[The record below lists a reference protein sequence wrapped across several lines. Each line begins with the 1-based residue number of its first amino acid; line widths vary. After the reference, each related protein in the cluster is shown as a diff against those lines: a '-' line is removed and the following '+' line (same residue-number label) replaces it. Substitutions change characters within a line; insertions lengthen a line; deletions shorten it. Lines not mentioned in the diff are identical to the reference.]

1 MCLICVGH
9 DPATA
14 EREFLARLVAMGAT
28 PLYDKWRGSQWPHQ
42 VRCAAGHKC
51 RPRPADVQQGHGVCR
66 VCVGKDP
73 DTAEKTFLARLGEL
87 GATPRYTHWRGVA
100 QPHLVQCAAG
110 HECSPRPT
118 RIQQGQGVCRICAG
132 KDPAASERKFLARLA
147 ELGATP
153 LYSNWQGSGRNHLVQ
168 CAAGHICRPRPG
180 NVISGDGICGLCHPA
195 GFNLGRPGLVY
206 LVTHR
211 KLCAH
216 KIGIGAAGGARV
228 REWRKAGWEVYKV
241 MEFAVGADAHRV
253 EQGVLR
259 WFRDDLSLS
268 PFLPSDY
275 PLAGWTETVDASIV
289 ESAEIWEQVERLAR
303 E

>member
-1 MCLICVGH
+1 
-9 DPATA
+9 
-14 EREFLARLVAMGAT
+14 
-28 PLYDKWRGSQWPHQ
+28 
-42 VRCAAGHKC
+42 
-51 RPRPADVQQGHGVCR
+51 
-66 VCVGKDP
+66 
-73 DTAEKTFLARLGEL
+73 
-87 GATPRYTHWRGVA
+87 
-100 QPHLVQCAAG
+100 
-110 HECSPRPT
+110 
-118 RIQQGQGVCRICAG
+118 
-132 KDPAASERKFLARLA
+132 
-147 ELGATP
+147 
-153 LYSNWQGSGRNHLVQ
+153 
-168 CAAGHICRPRPG
+168 
-180 NVISGDGICGLCHPA
+180 
-195 GFNLGRPGLVY
+195 LVY